1 MYSVKNLIKVMSYF
15 ATAVIFITAVS
26 LFAMQGDDGRAYAA
40 DAVASISV
48 TPVQSVLDISD
59 RRTVYRYDDS
69 TGKYRQI
76 SYYDVYDYDKIK
88 LTVDYGG
95 YSRSYTGS
103 EITALTATLGT
114 PLVISDGQSESVWR
128 NGRHTVTYTLG
139 TKSTK
144 AVFTVAPTRIKSLS
158 VTPMYTINAIYNVKG
173 NYRVVADESGSI
185 SQRFEYDL
193 AGYDYNVKIIYTDGT
208 AVSCTAADLKQ
219 ITGYEPVFSQGD
231 KALSVG
237 ANTGYCTVGGVTA
250 KFLFNVIENPVK
262 SVSLYMTDGANTL
275 TAKNDG
281 YYVKRSDGSDY
292 FRFIYDKTKIRARVT
307 YTSGSTAD
315 YPIGELCAKLH
326 GQLEISD
333 TQSVKPWAAGTVTLP
348 AKINGIKTSLTLKVG
363 GMPPVNELSC
373 TQRTSNMIMLSWSKN
388 NLASGYIVER
398 YIDGKWVQT
407 AKIASNTAVSYE
419 VGSLAAGTTY
429 RFRIKAYK
437 DSLYSSYAYADI
449 DTLPAAVENF
459 RRTGR
464 TNSTVTL
471 SWNKNSSADGY
482 CIELYK
488 NGKWMQVVKIPSN
501 SALSYTASGLTAS
514 TTCKF
519 RIRAYRNVAKT
530 TDYVTVAVNTL
541 PADVTN
547 FRCTGRTKNSVTLSW
562 NRNATAGGYI
572 IQQYVSGKWV
582 QKAKLSDNSSVKYTV
597 SGLTPATSYRF
608 RIRAYKTIG
617 VNTVY
622 SGYTSHTT
630 LSSPVNISGL
640 VCTVRTY
647 NSITLGWNRNSTA
660 TGYKLEQ
667 YKGGKWV
674 QIALIK
680 SNKTTSYKVTG
691 LTAATGY
698 KFRIRAYKSSG
709 SVTAHSGYTTYR
721 TLSSPTNV
729 TSFKTTKRS
738 GTSVTLGWRKNT
750 TATGYKLEQYKNGKW
765 VQIAVASGNKNVSCT
780 VSRLSRNTAYRF
792 RIRSYKTIS
801 GKTSHSGYTYVNV
814 RTTK

>member
-1 MYSVKNLIKVMSYF
+1 M
-15 ATAVIFITAVS
+15 
-26 LFAMQGDDGRAYAA
+26 
-40 DAVASISV
+40 
-48 TPVQSVLDISD
+48 
-59 RRTVYRYDDS
+59 
-69 TGKYRQI
+69 
-76 SYYDVYDYDKIK
+76 
-88 LTVDYGG
+88 
-95 YSRSYTGS
+95 
-103 EITALTATLGT
+103 
-114 PLVISDGQSESVWR
+114 
-128 NGRHTVTYTLG
+128 
-139 TKSTK
+139 
-144 AVFTVAPTRIKSLS
+144 
-158 VTPMYTINAIYNVKG
+158 
-173 NYRVVADESGSI
+173 
-185 SQRFEYDL
+185 
-193 AGYDYNVKIIYTDGT
+193 
-208 AVSCTAADLKQ
+208 
-219 ITGYEPVFSQGD
+219 
-231 KALSVG
+231 
-237 ANTGYCTVGGVTA
+237 
-250 KFLFNVIENPVK
+250 
-262 SVSLYMTDGANTL
+262 
-275 TAKNDG
+275 
-281 YYVKRSDGSDY
+281 
-292 FRFIYDKTKIRARVT
+292 
-307 YTSGSTAD
+307 
-315 YPIGELCAKLH
+315 
-326 GQLEISD
+326 
-333 TQSVKPWAAGTVTLP
+333 
-348 AKINGIKTSLTLKVG
+348 
-363 GMPPVNELSC
+363 
-373 TQRTSNMIMLSWSKN
+373 
-388 NLASGYIVER
+388 
-398 YIDGKWVQT
+398 
-407 AKIASNTAVSYE
+407 
-419 VGSLAAGTTY
+419 
-429 RFRIKAYK
+429 
-437 DSLYSSYAYADI
+437 
-449 DTLPAAVENF
+449 
-459 RRTGR
+459 
-464 TNSTVTL
+464 
-471 SWNKNSSADGY
+471 
-482 CIELYK
+482 YK

-519 RIRAYRNVAKT
+519 RIRAYRNAAKT
-530 TDYVTVAVNTL
+530 TDYSDYATVAVNTL

-640 VCTVRTY
+640 VCTARTY

-660 TGYKLEQ
+660 TGYKLER

-680 SNKTTSYKVTG
+680 SNKTTFYKVTG

-729 TSFKTTKRS
+729 TSFKATKRS

-765 VQIAVASGNKNVSCT
+765 VQIAVVSGNKNVSCT